1 MDITGST
8 NIKSFSKGESYKGLK
23 DNHFDVED
31 RLEKGISKDESLEKL
46 NKHFEFYTVDYKS
59 REKQIEEYNSKPSQ
73 LKNKSR
79 RYDSLQDYVEKRRQ
93 GKKVTKKFH
102 GLEFMMVSKVGSM
115 DSWKD
120 VVDRFESHGV
130 SEGETLSCLN
140 DAFYK
145 YCEKFNEKYGKHG
158 LYIAESNTNLDEK
171 GAPHVHSRL
180 VLVRT
185 LKNGLPDTNIAN
197 ALKSAYGSG
206 NNKELMERFRFDL
219 DDSLV
224 RLSSHALKDL
234 AREHSFNFE
243 GLNLIRTEAEE
254 KGLTHR
260 AYIER
265 QELKRKQA
273 KAQEEAE
280 STLSNAKSEA
290 NKILD
295 EAKKKRSEA
304 SQSLRNAIQAKRLYE
319 QAEEAAQSYLDSMKD
334 ERSLTDW
341 AQEKV
346 LKSGKTIYDLYLSDT
361 EAENKR
367 KNEAFRKREAI
378 QARLA
383 RLNDNVADMMNS
395 YDESNDMER
404 W

>member
-115 DSWKD
+115 DSWKG

-180 VLVRT
+180 ALVRT

-219 DDSLV
+219 DDSLIK
-224 RLSSHALKDL
+224 LSSHALKDL
-234 AREHSFNFE
+234 AREHNFNFD

-273 KAQEEAE
+273 KAQEEAD
-280 STLSNAKSEA
+280 
-290 NKILD
+290 KILA
-295 EAKKKRSEA
+295 EAKKTRSEA
-304 SQSLRNAIQAKRLYE
+304 SQSLRDAIQAKRLYE
-319 QAEEAAQSYLDSMKD
+319 QAEEATQSYLDSMKD

-361 EAENKR
+361 DAENKR

-383 RLNDNVADMMNS
+383 SLNDKVADMMNS

>member
-46 NKHFEFYTVDYKS
+46 NKYFEFYTVDYKS

-115 DSWKD
+115 DSWKG

-234 AREHSFNFE
+234 AREHNFNFE

-273 KAQEEAE
+273 QAQEEAD
-280 STLSNAKSEA
+280 
-290 NKILD
+290 KILA
-295 EAKKKRSEA
+295 EAKKTRSEA
-304 SQSLRNAIQAKRLYE
+304 SQSLRDAIQAKRLYE
-319 QAEEAAQSYLDSMKD
+319 QAEEASQSYLDSMKD